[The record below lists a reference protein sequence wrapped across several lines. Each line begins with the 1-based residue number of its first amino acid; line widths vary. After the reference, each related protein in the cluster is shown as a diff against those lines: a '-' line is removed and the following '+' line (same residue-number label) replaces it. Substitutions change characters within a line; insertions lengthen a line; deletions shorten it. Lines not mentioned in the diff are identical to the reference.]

1 MRDCGLGQEM
11 ASKDFYVGKTQV
23 FLFDRS
29 NKTGVIDDK
38 MDGSVLEKKSSFKVL
53 GLTFL
58 IELGLCSQFKSFL

>member
-11 ASKDFYVGKTQV
+11 ASKDFNVGKTQL

-38 MDGSVLEKKSSFKVL
+38 MDGSVLEEKSSSKVL